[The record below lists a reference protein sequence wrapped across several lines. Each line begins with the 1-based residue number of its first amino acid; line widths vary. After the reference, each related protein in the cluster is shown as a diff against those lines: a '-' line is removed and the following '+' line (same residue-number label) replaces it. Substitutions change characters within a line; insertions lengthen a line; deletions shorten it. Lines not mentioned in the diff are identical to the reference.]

1 VAEVAGAVVVSADDF
16 TDNDHGGC
24 VDAVVDASATDV
36 IAVGASDSVAGGAI
50 PVCAIAT
57 EALAV
62 TADTDAVAAYAAY
75 AADAVDGHSV
85 GTRREPYITFLCD
98 TFRYCHRK
106 LNESFSLRAEGAFY
120 YTDSVLSTLRKFR
133 NRGGN

>member
-1 VAEVAGAVVVSADDF
+1 MLLIQMLLVLLLF
-16 TDNDHGGC
+16 
-24 VDAVVDASATDV
+24 
-36 IAVGASDSVAGGAI
+36 
-50 PVCAIAT
+50 VCAIAT

-62 TADTDAVAAYAAY
+62 TADTDAAYT
-75 AADAVDGHSV
+75 ADAVDGDSV

-120 YTDSVLSTLRKFR
+120 YTDSVLSTLRKFP
-133 NRGGN
+133 NRGGNELRPANA